1 MDALGRAIQADPEQ
15 RIDDDIG
22 AGERMR
28 VVDVDIASGRVPLRP
43 RPGGRFT
50 CRPRT
55 DPEDCDLHSRRMC
68 ERRDHVAITAIVA
81 AATDHREVSRPRP
94 TRAQAGQCRRTGT
107 LHQRPVVMTG
117 QGHRLRL
124 DAAHVMHSE
133 QLGREI
139 GHVGIVRGL
148 AYTAVMSETPF
159 DPQQLA
165 DRIKQEAM
173 ALGFQSCA
181 IAGTRLDQDEA
192 HLQRWLDDGFHG
204 DMDYMQRHGAKRTR
218 PAELVAGTISV
229 VSVRLDY
236 LRADAAD
243 MQSTLDDPNLA
254 YVSRYA
260 LGRDYHKLMRQ
271 RLQQL
276 ADRIVE
282 LAGPFGYRAFVDSAP
297 VLERA
302 LARNAGLGWIGK
314 NTLLIHPR
322 YGSWFFIG
330 ELYTDLP
337 LPHDRPETGHYCG
350 TCTRCIDI
358 CPTAAIVA
366 PNRIDA
372 RRCISYLTIE
382 LKGVMPRE
390 LRPQIGNWIFGC
402 DVCQTVCPWNGRHRQ
417 ADLSKATDIFA
428 PRLDDLAPPLL
439 DLIELDAAALRARFR
454 RTPLLR
460 NGHSGLLRN
469 VCVALGNW
477 ANPAAVPALS
487 RRLADPEP
495 LLRGHA
501 AWALGRIFDA
511 AARHAL
517 DQAWRRETDPD
528 ARLEISLALDQA
540 P

>member
-1 MDALGRAIQADPEQ
+1 
-15 RIDDDIG
+15 
-22 AGERMR
+22 
-28 VVDVDIASGRVPLRP
+28 
-43 RPGGRFT
+43 
-50 CRPRT
+50 
-55 DPEDCDLHSRRMC
+55 
-68 ERRDHVAITAIVA
+68 
-81 AATDHREVSRPRP
+81 
-94 TRAQAGQCRRTGT
+94 
-107 LHQRPVVMTG
+107 
-117 QGHRLRL
+117 
-124 DAAHVMHSE
+124 
-133 QLGREI
+133 
-139 GHVGIVRGL
+139 
-148 AYTAVMSETPF
+148 
-159 DPQQLA
+159 
-165 DRIKQEAM
+165 
-173 ALGFQSCA
+173 
-181 IAGTRLDQDEA
+181 
-192 HLQRWLDDGFHG
+192 
-204 DMDYMQRHGAKRTR
+204 MQRHGAKRTR

-337 LPHDRPETGHYCG
+337 LPHDTPETGHYCG

-382 LKGVMPRE
+382 LHGPIPE
-390 LRPQIGNWIFGC
+390 DLRSLIGNRIYGC
-402 DVCQTVCPWNGRHRQ
+402 DDCQLVCPWNKFAQPSGER
-417 ADLSKATDIFA
+417 DFA
-428 PRLDDLAPPLL
+428 PRHGLDRIALVDAFAWDEAAFLARTEGSP
-439 DLIELDAAALRARFR
+439 IR
-454 RTPLLR
+454 RIGHERWLR
-460 NGHSGLLRN
+460 NIA
-469 VCVALGNW
+469 VALGN
-477 ANPAAVPALS
+477 APTSAAVIDALQS
-487 RRLADPEP
+487 RRLDTSE
-495 LLRGHA
+495 LVREHVH
-501 AWALGRIFDA
+501 WAL
-511 AARHAL
+511 ARHG
-517 DQAWRRETDPD
+517 
-528 ARLEISLALDQA
+528 LA
-540 P
+540 